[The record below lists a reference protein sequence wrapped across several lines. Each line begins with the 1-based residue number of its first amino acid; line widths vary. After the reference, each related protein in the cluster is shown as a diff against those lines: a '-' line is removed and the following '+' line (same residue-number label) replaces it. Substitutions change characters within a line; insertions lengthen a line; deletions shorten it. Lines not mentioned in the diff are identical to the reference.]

1 MPSTTIVHAMAGL
14 LLVAAAPA
22 FGDADRAKELAATVC
37 AGCHGPDGNSPAP
50 TFPKLAG
57 VQREYL
63 AKQLNDYFVGA
74 RKHYTMV
81 RKREAEMM
89 APIVSTLQ
97 RDEVG
102 PLAAWYAAQKPAP
115 GVVEDT
121 KLAEAG
127 RRIYL
132 DGNPDSGIAA
142 CVGCHGENGVGH
154 PRYPRLAGQY
164 QAYTIEQLNQ
174 FRSGARSNDRG
185 RVMRL
190 LAARM
195 TDEEIKAVAEY
206 IAGL

>member
-1 MPSTTIVHAMAGL
+1 MAGL

-22 FGDADRAKELAATVC
+22 FGDADRAKELATTVC
-37 AGCHGPDGNSPAP
+37 AGCHGPDGNSAAAP
-50 TFPKLAG
+50 FPKLAG

-63 AKQLNDYFVGA
+63 AKQMNDYFVGA

-81 RKREAEMM
+81 HKRDDQMM
-89 APIVSTLQ
+89 APVVATLQ

-102 PLAAWYAAQKPAP
+102 PLAAWYASQKPAP
-115 GVVEDT
+115 GAVEDA

-132 DGNPDSGIAA
+132 EGNPDSGLAA
-142 CVGCHGENGVGH
+142 CAGCHGQDGAGH
-154 PRYPRLAGQY
+154 PRYPRLAGQH
-164 QAYTIEQLNQ
+164 QAYTIAQLEH
-174 FRSGARSNDRG
+174 FRDGTRSNDRG